1 MSSNFFELL
10 VCFSLQVHYQQ
21 SSSEDIAS
29 YEHKIIQQQ
38 MSTET
43 DIDDVQIHE
52 TSNKLPEF
60 SNQRAQQ
67 DSLSASIENQ
77 TQMSPL
83 QSSDHTLSS
92 GTDGSYPSNTNQSSQ
107 NPELSYPSVDLSTLS
122 YPSVPYGRRNNS
134 SFSQEPRGSSS
145 SFFEEMQTVED
156 ATFCSPN
163 MKRDDGEN
171 LQLV

>member
-1 MSSNFFELL
+1 
-10 VCFSLQVHYQQ
+10 
-21 SSSEDIAS
+21 
-29 YEHKIIQQQ
+29 

-52 TSNKLPEF
+52 TSNKPPEF
-60 SNQRAQQ
+60 SNQRTQQ
-67 DSLSASIENQ
+67 DSFSPSAGNK
-77 TQMSPL
+77 TQMSQL
-83 QSSDHTLSS
+83 QRSDHTLSP
-92 GTDGSYPSNTNQSSQ
+92 GTEVSYPSDTNQSSQ
-107 NPELSYPSVDLSTLS
+107 NVELSYPSVDLSTLS

-134 SFSQEPRGSSS
+134 SFSQGPRGSSS
-145 SFFEEMQTVED
+145 SFLEEMQTVED